1 MFVFTGF
8 NTMSGIQTLIFN
20 SATNPD
26 SGGFVPGFQGNGF
39 IASAVIYGVFSI
51 ASWLPPSVVA
61 WRGPRFAMFVAGLL
75 YAQYIGQLLYP
86 NTYMLYILGR
96 PSSGWELRLS
106 GRPRATSWPS
116 AVTLRR
122 SAETL

>member
-20 SATNPD
+20 SATKEH

-51 ASWLPPSVVA
+51 ASWLAPSVVA
-61 WRGPRFAMFVAGLL
+61 WKGPRFAMFVPGCSTH
-75 YAQYIGQLLYP
+75 
-86 NTYMLYILGR
+86 NT
-96 PSSGWELRLS
+96 S
-106 GRPRATSWPS
+106 
-116 AVTLRR
+116 R
-122 SAETL
+122 SFSTQTRTCSTYLPL